1 MGFGG
6 GEKYFLYLAD
16 HLSGPRYSFHF
27 VAHQD
32 SLFCQEVRRLGYPL
46 TIIDMT
52 RRFNPLSLHKLT
64 RFFQQE
70 DIDLVHTMG
79 ARMNFYGRL
88 SARMARVPYSCST
101 VQNSLLD
108 YPIGNIKRTVYVK
121 VDTWTARYAQRIIS
135 VAEALSDDLRDRYGI
150 PAGKI
155 TTIHNG
161 IDLDDLVPTG
171 SRESIRGKLAIPP
184 ESPCVGVIGRLTH
197 QKGFTF
203 FQQEDIDLVHT
214 MGARMNFYGR
224 LSARMARVPYSC
236 STVQNSLLDY
246 PIGNIKRTVYV
257 KVDTWT
263 ARYAQR
269 IISVAEA
276 LSDDLRDR
284 YGIPAGKIT
293 TIHNGIDLDD
303 LVPTGSRESIRGK
316 LAIPPE
322 SPCVG
327 VIGRLTHQKGFT
339 FFLQALPSL
348 FERFPALQCFV
359 AGDGPL
365 RDVLE
370 REATRLALLNRCT
383 FFGYRSDIP
392 DLLQALDVLV
402 LPSLSEG
409 LPFILL
415 EAMGMERPVVAT
427 AVSGN
432 PELIEHGRN
441 GLLIPSADPKAL
453 ATAVT
458 WLLENPQEAKTMGK
472 AGRSTV
478 AEEFSVKK
486 MVEKTEDV
494 YRSILSEAPLPVRRK
509 RAN

>member
-1 MGFGG
+1 MDHRGDLVPEASAEIKGPIKICLMLGGMGFGG
-6 GEKYFLYLAD
+6 GEKYAFSLAE
-16 HLSGPRYSFHF
+16 HLSGPRYTFHF
-27 VAHQD
+27 VTHQE
-32 SLFCQEVRRLGYPL
+32 SLFCQEARRRGYPV
-46 TIIDMT
+46 TVVDMT
-52 RRFNPLSLHKLT
+52 RRFNPLSLYKLT
-64 RFFQQE
+64 RFFKDE
-70 DIDLVHTMG
+70 RIDLVHTMG

-88 SARMARVPYSCST
+88 SARMARVPYICST

-108 YPIGNIKRTVYVK
+108 YPIGNIKRAVYVK
-121 VDTWTARYAQRIIS
+121 VDAWTARYAQRIIS

-150 PAGKI
+150 PAEKI

-161 IDLDDLVPTG
+161 IDLGDLVPTG
-171 SRESIRGKLAIPP
+171 SRESIR
-184 ESPCVGVIGRLTH
+184 V
-197 QKGFTF
+197 
-203 FQQEDIDLVHT
+203 
-214 MGARMNFYGR
+214 
-224 LSARMARVPYSC
+224 
-236 STVQNSLLDY
+236 
-246 PIGNIKRTVYV
+246 
-257 KVDTWT
+257 
-263 ARYAQR
+263 
-269 IISVAEA
+269 
-276 LSDDLRDR
+276 
-284 YGIPAGKIT
+284 
-293 TIHNGIDLDD
+293 
-303 LVPTGSRESIRGK
+303 K

-383 FFGYRSDIP
+383 FLGYRSDIP

-458 WLLENPQEAKTMGK
+458 WLLENPQEAKAMGK
-472 AGRSTV
+472 ASKSTV
-478 AEEFSVKK
+478 AGEFSVKK
-486 MVEKTEDV
+486 MVEKTEEV
-494 YRSILSEAPLPVRRK
+494 YRSILSEAPPPVRRK